1 MTSYPVLP
9 YYLFLAPPPSH
20 PIILDLSTFPG
31 RCRRTKALTTI
42 SLAALFASYLRK
54 EL

>member
-20 PIILDLSTFPG
+20 PSLDLSTFPG